1 MKRLLATAEPGKGRM
16 VLISDAG
23 WITDDSLA
31 GQTIGN
37 TPAKPND
44 NWEIMRRL
52 IR

>member
-1 MKRLLATAEPGKGRM
+1 M
-16 VLISDAG
+16 VLITDAG

-31 GQTIGN
+31 SKPIGN

-52 IR
+52 TRWAAGR